1 MLAYAEC
8 GGLRSGGARYGSNV
22 IGHLV
27 APHPLVPVC
36 VLQLYREA
44 AECMN
49 LLSQRLGSHKFF
61 FGES

>member
-1 MLAYAEC
+1 M
-8 GGLRSGGARYGSNV
+8 